1 MHIDRIW
8 TCTSVSCLPAGL
20 SMDFNH
26 KGHCLFYQTQ
36 LPLCVYLFRHE
47 CIKVFNI
54 HHPSSNCHFLHQY
67 SIDSCMNAASFR
79 SFFMVPEVGLAP
91 TRPYNVPTDFE
102 SVESANFSIPGYASE
117 RSRTSIPF
125 GIRIWIWHV
134 YPFASLKLVHLRG
147 FEPPCLSAL
156 PPQGSVYSSSTTSA
170 YTIISVGANHEF
182 KHKLVPVAG
191 LEPARHKLGGGF

>member
-1 MHIDRIW
+1 MGSHHYRRFFRPLSRLLDDEPKLK
-8 TCTSVSCLPAGL
+8 CTSTGFEPARL
-20 SMDFNH
+20 SATFLQDLVWISTIRVIA
-26 KGHCLFYQTQ
+26 CFYQTQ

-54 HHPSSNCHFLHQY
+54 HHPSSNCHSHHQH

-125 GIRIWIWHV
+125 GIRI
-134 YPFASLKLVHLRG
+134 
-147 FEPPCLSAL
+147 
-156 PPQGSVYSSSTTSA
+156 
-170 YTIISVGANHEF
+170 
-182 KHKLVPVAG
+182 
-191 LEPARHKLGGGF
+191 